1 MFAGLMPSSGKV
13 TRPTGFSPP
22 RETTPQSEASE
33 EPDFDESTAAALREW
48 ESIRQAF
55 EIFRAN
61 LGPDFDPL
69 GPDLVPTQET
79 PFGLAHSYRTFSIAG
94 LWMNYYMGLISLYRA
109 HPSMPPIAMVA
120 AGLAAPQTM
129 QWAIE
134 VGRIASGLTTE
145 DFSMVAS
152 VSTLVGAA
160 LIESCFCMFVAGVQ
174 VSVGLF
180 VTMLRVS
187 HTHAMFQLQDTAQR
201 HWTVKRLHDIARLTG
216 WQSARQIA
224 DGCESAW
231 TRMAQLGRGPPYQRP
246 PEVEH
251 VLPLFNWTKARR
263 IDRKIA
269 EIDGNSPAG
278 TTGGGPDER
287 GKFVLSRSEQSHYAL
302 GLLSVE
308 YDLQRLELRDEA

>member
-1 MFAGLMPSSGKV
+1 
-13 TRPTGFSPP
+13 
-22 RETTPQSEASE
+22 
-33 EPDFDESTAAALREW
+33 
-48 ESIRQAF
+48 
-55 EIFRAN
+55 
-61 LGPDFDPL
+61 
-69 GPDLVPTQET
+69 
-79 PFGLAHSYRTFSIAG
+79 
-94 LWMNYYMGLISLYRA
+94 
-109 HPSMPPIAMVA
+109 
-120 AGLAAPQTM
+120 
-129 QWAIE
+129 
-134 VGRIASGLTTE
+134 
-145 DFSMVAS
+145 MVAS

-174 VSVGLF
+174 L
-180 VTMLRVS
+180 L
-187 HTHAMFQLQDTAQR
+187 DTAQR

-263 IDRKIA
+263 IDRKFA
-269 EIDGNSPAG
+269 EIDGNSPTG